1 MQVAEE
7 AVRGGRGG
15 GGPCRTWRRT
25 RGTQGAGEEEAET
38 GGASCC
44 GPVVFCSTMP
54 NGVCM
59 LSSHVTPVYIPIA
72 AVRTGHASLPASN
85 EPART

>member
-1 MQVAEE
+1 MQDVEE
-7 AVRGGRGG
+7 V
-15 GGPCRTWRRT
+15 
-25 RGTQGAGEEEAET
+25 RGTQSAGEEETET
-38 GGASCC
+38 GGAPCC

-59 LSSHVTPVYIPIA
+59 LLSNVTPVYIPV
-72 AVRTGHASLPASN
+72 VRTGHASLPASN